1 MNPAEYLVPN
11 VCLPAPV
18 VTRLAPAAPRYSL
31 LSVAVAGPVV
41 SRFLGQNPAFTED
54 LYAPVLIKAIRH
66 STLDTTNRSGGSL
79 STVPNCFSSF
89 AIRLTRLYI
98 TKPSAPVLPSALGGV
113 LQTQVRALV
122 ADVLPSPPPLSG
134 DAPLRQ
140 AAPSATGRVPFLPA
154 VQTGPPACAAV
165 FRGSSSSLLS
175 VCCGCFQCRH
185 ACVDI
190 LDLNRLGRMIE
201 DRLCRPH
208 LDGRWRTGVNHRF
221 QQSGRRRRGSFAAAE
236 RRTAKTRRGDRL
248 FLLGPNLPP
257 GGFIFPQ
264 FPPFGRPGWP

>member
-154 VQTGPPACAAV
+154 VQTSLRSRLSRIFIVAAL
-165 FRGSSSSLLS
+165 RLL
-175 VCCGCFQCRH
+175 
-185 ACVDI
+185 
-190 LDLNRLGRMIE
+190 RLLPVPSRV
-201 DRLCRPH
+201 RRYPRSQSPWPH
-208 LDGRWRTGVNHRF
+208 D
-221 QQSGRRRRGSFAAAE
+221 
-236 RRTAKTRRGDRL
+236 
-248 FLLGPNLPP
+248 
-257 GGFIFPQ
+257 
-264 FPPFGRPGWP
+264 